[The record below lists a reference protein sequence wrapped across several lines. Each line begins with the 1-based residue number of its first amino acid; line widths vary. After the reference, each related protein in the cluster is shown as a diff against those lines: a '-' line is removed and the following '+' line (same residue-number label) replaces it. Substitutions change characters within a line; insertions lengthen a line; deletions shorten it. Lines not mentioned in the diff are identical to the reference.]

1 MTLEFCD
8 YVSPA
13 TELLLTLSA
22 RAPHNPFY
30 TTEYTEAR
38 KRLGWDVVAFTL
50 ESYGEIET
58 GCTAFTRH
66 GRLNRRLEIHS
77 LPAMP
82 DSNTFWEGVLR
93 FARRQR
99 FTVLSVNTAAS
110 PFCAIPQLA
119 REISRRRRCEYVLD
133 LKNEDLLT
141 LTSEGHRR
149 KIKRAS
155 KETLMEVR
163 IACGDDDAACERHL
177 RLVNSSMLRRQ
188 QRGENVSLEENS
200 DYCRRMVASGA
211 GKIFEA
217 VLDGEA
223 LSSLLILF
231 APQGAY
237 YASAGTC
244 DEGMKLGASPL
255 LVYSIAKHLQER
267 NLQIFNLGGT
277 SLDDEGSGLRQ
288 FKSGFGAK
296 AVNLESAEFY
306 LGGALRKKITTIL
319 AGSSTR

>member
-1 MTLEFCD
+1 MTFEFCD
-8 YVSPA
+8 YVCPA
-13 TELLLTLSA
+13 KELLSSLSA

-30 TTEYTEAR
+30 TTEYTDAR
-38 KRLGWDVVAFTL
+38 KRLGWGLVAFTL
-50 ESYGEIET
+50 ESHGEIET
-58 GCTAFTRH
+58 GCAAFTRH

-77 LPAMP
+77 LPAMA
-82 DSNTFWEGVLR
+82 DSNIFWEGVLR

-110 PFCAIPQLA
+110 PFCAIPRLA
-119 REISRRRRCEYVLD
+119 PEVSRRRRCEYVLD

-163 IACGDDDAACERHL
+163 IACRDDDAACERHL

-188 QRGENVSLEENS
+188 KRGENVSLEENS
-200 DYCRRMVASGA
+200 DYCRSMVASGA

-277 SLDDEGSGLRQ
+277 SVDDEGRGLRQ

-296 AVNLESAEFY
+296 PVSLESAEFY
-306 LGGALRKKITTIL
+306 LGGALRKKITKISC
-319 AGSSTR
+319 G